1 MEKLKFNK
9 RRLITPI
16 PDEREKLVEQNTKLR
31 LQNQFLRDLLE
42 CNNIRIPESMDDYLE
57 TKEAG
62 IGKEAYIIGRLD
74 ALAAGVSICNQMLI
88 DIKMNTK

>member
-1 MEKLKFNK
+1 
-9 RRLITPI
+9 
-16 PDEREKLVEQNTKLR
+16 
-31 LQNQFLRDLLE
+31 
-42 CNNIRIPESMDDYLE
+42 MDDYLE